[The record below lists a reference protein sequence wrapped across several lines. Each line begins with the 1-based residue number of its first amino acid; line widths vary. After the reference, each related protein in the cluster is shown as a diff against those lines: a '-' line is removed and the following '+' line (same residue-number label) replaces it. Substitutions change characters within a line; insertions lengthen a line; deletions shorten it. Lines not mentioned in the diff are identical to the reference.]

1 MLQMEG
7 ISLDFTSEALDML
20 ADEALKR
27 GTGARGLRSLMEKLM
42 LNIMFESPS
51 EEKGGTYLIDKE
63 HILGKAT
70 PKLKGRQR
78 K

>member
-1 MLQMEG
+1 
-7 ISLDFTSEALDML
+7 
-20 ADEALKR
+20 
-27 GTGARGLRSLMEKLM
+27 
-42 LNIMFESPS
+42 MFEAPS

-63 HILGKAT
+63 HIQGKAT